1 MRVIATAGHV
11 DHGKSALV
19 EALTGTHPDR
29 LIEEKEREMTI
40 DLGFAYF
47 QLPGG
52 EPVAIVDVPGHRDFI
67 ENMLAG
73 VGGVDAAL
81 VVIAADEGVM
91 PQTREHLAIL
101 DLLGIH
107 SGVVALTK
115 ADLVEDSEWL
125 DLVRGEV
132 ERLLAPTGLAQSPI
146 LPVSARTRQ
155 GLEQLTRALSQVLAG
170 APRRPDLG
178 RPRLPVDRAFT
189 LLGFGTVVTG
199 TLLDGTFQVGEE
211 VEVLPEGRRAR
222 VRGLESHHQKIERAV
237 PGSRVAMNLTGVE
250 VDEVRRGH
258 LIAHP
263 GDYLPTQRLDL
274 RVRQL
279 AEAGLPLEH
288 NQRVKLFLGTSE
300 ILARA
305 RILGKDQ
312 VGPGE
317 EGWVQLELSRP
328 AVAARGDH
336 FILRRPSPGLTLGGG
351 IVVEPHSPRRYRRSD
366 PSVRDRLEALGRG
379 NPADLLWQSALALGI
394 TSASELVERARL
406 DESQARP
413 ALGELLADGRLVA
426 LGGPAGP
433 DRTGFLI
440 ARPRWE
446 GLMQDLVRLLSEY
459 HQAHPLRSG
468 MPREEARS
476 QLGLGQKLLAP
487 VLAQAVL
494 ENRILEGPRGI
505 RLPEFHVHFSPAQ
518 QEGIKECLALFSR
531 EPFNPPSVKACQ
543 EALGEEV
550 FAALVE
556 QDRLRQV
563 SAEVVFLR
571 ETDEKM
577 EAEIRQMLTRKG
589 TTTVAEVRDHFGTSR
604 KYALAYLEHLDAIGI
619 TVRVGDERR
628 LRNPSTP

>member
-115 ADLVEDSEWL
+115 ADLVEDREWL

-155 GLEQLTRALSQVLAG
+155 GLEPLTRALSQVLAG
-170 APRRPDLG
+170 QPPRPDLG

-336 FILRRPSPGLTLGGG
+336 FILRRASPGLTLGGG
-351 IVVEPHSPRRYRRSD
+351 TVVEPHSPRRYRRSD

-413 ALGELLADGRLVA
+413 ALDELLAEGRLVA
-426 LGGPAGP
+426 LGGS
-433 DRTGFLI
+433 LI
-440 ARPRWE
+440 ARPRWAA
-446 GLMQDLVRLLSEY
+446 LMQDLVRLLSEY

-476 QLGLGQKLLAP
+476 RLGLGQKSLAP
-487 VLAQAVL
+487 VLAQAAL
-494 ENRILEGPRGI
+494 ERRILEGPRGI
-505 RLPEFHVHFSPAQ
+505 RLPDFQVHFSPPQ
-518 QEGIKECLALFSR
+518 QEGIEACLAQFSR
-531 EPFNPPSVKACQ
+531 EPFNSPSVKACQ

-550 FAALVE
+550 FAALLE

-563 SAEVVFLR
+563 SPEVVFLR

-577 EAEIRQMLTRKG
+577 EAEIRQMLREKG

-628 LRNPSTP
+628 LRNPSAP